1 MSRRLLHRDTREGL
15 HASPAKASD
24 AASEET
30 IADPNSVV
38 VTLAAWQEIR
48 RQFSKLDEPAR
59 AIRVGLRGGGCSGY
73 TYTFEWDQ
81 KDARAK
87 DIVLQ
92 EVIEGQD
99 LQVYIDHRSMK
110 LLKGTILDY
119 HRSMMNQ
126 GFKFHNPNST
136 GSCGCGEST
145 SF

>member
-1 MSRRLLHRDTREGL
+1 MSKRLLHRDTREGL
-15 HASPAKASD
+15 HASPASTGE
-24 AASEET
+24 SLEEEVA
-30 IADPNSVV
+30 ADPESVTV
-38 VTLAAWQEIR
+38 SPAAWQEIH
-48 RQFSKLDEPAR
+48 RQVRKLDTVPR

-73 TYTFEWDQ
+73 TYTFEWDH
-81 KDARAK
+81 KDPRTK

-92 EVIEGQD
+92 KLVEEQD
-99 LQVYIDHRSMK
+99 LHVYIDHRSMK

>member
-1 MSRRLLHRDTREGL
+1 MSKRLLHRDTREGL
-15 HASPAKASD
+15 HAGPAKPSD
-24 AASEET
+24 SVDDE
-30 IADPNSVV
+30 ILADPESVA
-38 VTLAAWQEIR
+38 VTPAAWQEIR
-48 RQFSKLDEPAR
+48 RQIRKLDETPR

-73 TYTFEWDQ
+73 TYSFEWDK
-81 KDARAK
+81 KDPRAK
-87 DIVLQ
+87 DIVLR
-92 EVIEGQD
+92 ETLDGEE
-99 LQVYIDHRSMK
+99 LHVYIDHRSMK

>member
-1 MSRRLLHRDTREGL
+1 MSKRLLHRDTREGL
-15 HASPAKASD
+15 HASPAKDSD
-24 AASEET
+24 TVVEEV
-30 IADPNSVV
+30 IADPESVA
-38 VTLAAWQEIR
+38 VTPAAWQEIY
-48 RQFSKLDEPAR
+48 RQLNKLDEAAR
-59 AIRVGLRGGGCSGY
+59 AIRVGLRGGGCSGF

-81 KDARAK
+81 KEPRAK
-87 DIVLQ
+87 DTVLR
-92 EVIEGQD
+92 EVLNGQD
-99 LQVYIDHRSMK
+99 LQVYIDHRSLK

>member
-1 MSRRLLHRDTREGL
+1 MSKRLLHRDTREGL
-15 HASPAKASD
+15 QASPAKTTD
-24 AASEET
+24 VVDEEVV
-30 IADPNSVV
+30 ADPESVAV
-38 VTLAAWQEIR
+38 SPAAWQEIR
-48 RQFSKLDEPAR
+48 RQFLKLDKGAR

-81 KDARAK
+81 KDPRGK
-87 DIVLQ
+87 DIVLNKLVDG
-92 EVIEGQD
+92 ED
-99 LQVYIDHRSMK
+99 LHVYIDHRSMK

-119 HRSMMNQ
+119 HRTMMNQ

>member
-1 MSRRLLHRDTREGL
+1 MSKRLLHRDTREGL
-15 HASPAKASD
+15 QAGPAKDSD
-24 AASEET
+24 KVEEEVV
-30 IADPNSVV
+30 ADPESVA
-38 VTLAAWQEIR
+38 VTNAAWLEIR
-48 RQFSKLDEPAR
+48 RQFHKLDEAAR

-81 KDARAK
+81 KDPRPK
-87 DIVLQ
+87 DIVLHNTVEEQ
-92 EVIEGQD
+92 E

-119 HRSMMNQ
+119 HRTMMNQ